1 MTLSAFR
8 PGTVKVLLINIVP
21 GRISTATLLKLIL
34 GEIEPDAGLVRHGT
48 RRNVAYFDQMRA
60 QLDF

>member
-21 GRISTATLLKLIL
+21 GRISTATLLHNSGIGDGDRK
-34 GEIEPDAGLVRHGT
+34 A
-48 RRNVAYFDQMRA
+48 
-60 QLDF
+60 